1 MVLLD
6 ERILELF
13 SEEEEEF
20 MSPSEI
26 ARHRRI
32 PYSSQYVG
40 ERCRKMA
47 DHGLLLAVGNGI
59 YRVTDDGLAYLKGEY
74 DAAGNGVEASDGT
87 STGESMDEA

>member
-13 SEEEEEF
+13 SEKEDEF

-26 ARHRRI
+26 AEHKRI

-40 ERCRKMA
+40 ERCRKLA
-47 DHGLLLAVGNGI
+47 NNGLLLAVGNGI
-59 YRVTDDGLAYLKGEY
+59 YTVTDNGLAYLEGEY
-74 DAAGNGVEASDGT
+74 DAAGNGVDASDEAT
-87 STGESMDEA
+87 TGENMDEA